1 MELRKGAICTLSD
14 ESGVEGVAGE
24 GEREAE
30 AACEEED
37 DMVDRWRGE
46 RRRKVGGRA
55 GRWIEISYNQNW
67 TLVTN
72 RDGPLGS
79 TILSDRRSLSYVPLY
94 SLFTEQNTSL
104 TPQAP

>member
-37 DMVDRWRGE
+37 DMVDEGESEEGRWGGE
-46 RRRKVGGRA
+46 RV
-55 GRWIEISYNQNW
+55 
-67 TLVTN
+67 
-72 RDGPLGS
+72 DGS
-79 TILSDRRSLSYVPLY
+79 K
-94 SLFTEQNTSL
+94 
-104 TPQAP
+104 